1 MTSDDVKFAI
11 SVGMPSLLVLA
22 GILVNNSRLSDLRHL
37 MDKRFDSVDK
47 RFDDVTRVI
56 EARSQ
61 IHDEKLYRVEQV
73 MDARLRHLEENRG

>member
-1 MTSDDVKFAI
+1 VTSEDVKFAI
-11 SVGMPSLLVLA
+11 SVGMPSLLVLV

-37 MDKRFDSVDK
+37 MDKRFD
-47 RFDDVTRVI
+47 DVTRLI

-73 MDARLRHLEENRG
+73 VDARLRHLEERG